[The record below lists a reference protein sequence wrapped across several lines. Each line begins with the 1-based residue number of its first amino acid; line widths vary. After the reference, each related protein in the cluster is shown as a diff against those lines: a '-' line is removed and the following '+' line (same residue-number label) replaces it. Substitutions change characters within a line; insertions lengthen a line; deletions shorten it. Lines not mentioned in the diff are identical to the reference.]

1 MDELKLWL
9 KLPEK
14 LDWTFEVLQMK
25 AIKKL
30 IEERTK
36 VDAGELDIS
45 EKLVALSRITKVVK
59 GGKRLR
65 FRALVVVGDGNGHVG
80 AGLGKA
86 KEVPEA
92 IRKAG
97 VVARKDL
104 YKITMSGTTIPH
116 EVLAKSG
123 AAKVLLKPASPGTG
137 VIAGSRVR
145 AVLEAAGVKD
155 VLSKSLGSPN
165 PVNVVRAT
173 LLALASLK
181 IPEEAV
187 ARRKAEIEI
196 KETRSSD

>member
-1 MDELKLWL
+1 
-9 KLPEK
+9 
-14 LDWTFEVLQMK
+14 MK

-36 VDAGELDIS
+36 VDASELDLS
-45 EKLVALSRITKVVK
+45 EKLVSLNRVTKVVK

-80 AGLGKA
+80 IGLGKA

-97 VVARKDL
+97 VIARKGL
-104 YKITMSGTTIPH
+104 YKVTMSGTTIPH

-137 VIAGSRVR
+137 VIAGGSVR
-145 AVLEAAGVKD
+145 SVLEAAGIKD
-155 VLSKSLGSPN
+155 VLSKSIGSSN

-173 LLALASLK
+173 VLALASLK
-181 IPEEAV
+181 KPEEAV
-187 ARRKAEIEI
+187 ARRKAEFEI
-196 KETRSSD
+196 KEAKSSG

>member
-1 MDELKLWL
+1 
-9 KLPEK
+9 
-14 LDWTFEVLQMK
+14 MK

-36 VDAGELDIS
+36 VDASELDLS
-45 EKLVALSRITKVVK
+45 EKLVSLNRVTKVVK

-80 AGLGKA
+80 VGLGKA

-97 VVARKDL
+97 VIARKGL
-104 YKITMSGTTIPH
+104 YKVTMSGTTIPH

-137 VIAGSRVR
+137 VIAGSSVR
-145 AVLEAAGVKD
+145 SVLEAAGIKD
-155 VLSKSLGSPN
+155 VLSKSIGSSN

-173 LLALASLK
+173 VLALASLEK
-181 IPEEAV
+181 PEEAV
-187 ARRKAEIEI
+187 ARRKAEFEI
-196 KETRSSD
+196 NKEAKSSG

>member
-1 MDELKLWL
+1 
-9 KLPEK
+9 
-14 LDWTFEVLQMK
+14 MK

-36 VDAGELDIS
+36 VDASELDLS
-45 EKLVALSRITKVVK
+45 EKLVSLNRVTKVVK

-80 AGLGKA
+80 VGLGKA

-97 VVARKDL
+97 VIARKGL
-104 YKITMSGTTIPH
+104 YKVTMSGTTIPH

-137 VIAGSRVR
+137 VIAGGSVR
-145 AVLEAAGVKD
+145 SVLEAAGIKD
-155 VLSKSLGSPN
+155 VLSKSIGSSN

-173 LLALASLK
+173 VLALASLRK
-181 IPEEAV
+181 PEEAV
-187 ARRKAEIEI
+187 ARRKAELEI
-196 KETRSSD
+196 KEAEPSG

>member
-1 MDELKLWL
+1 
-9 KLPEK
+9 
-14 LDWTFEVLQMK
+14 MK

-36 VDAGELDIS
+36 VDASELDLS
-45 EKLVALSRITKVVK
+45 ERLVSLNRVTKVVK

-80 AGLGKA
+80 VGLGKA

-97 VVARKDL
+97 VIARKEL
-104 YKITMSGTTIPH
+104 SKITMSGTTIPH

-123 AAKVLLKPASPGTG
+123 AAKVFLKPAAPGTG
-137 VIAGSRVR
+137 VIAGGSVR
-145 AVLEAAGVKD
+145 SVLEAAGIKD
-155 VLSKSLGSPN
+155 VLSKSLGSSN

-173 LLALASLK
+173 ALALASLK
-181 IPEEAV
+181 NPEEAV
-187 ARRKAEIEI
+187 ARRKAELEI
-196 KETRSSD
+196 KETDSSE

>member
-1 MDELKLWL
+1 
-9 KLPEK
+9 
-14 LDWTFEVLQMK
+14 MK

-36 VDAGELDIS
+36 VDASELDLS
-45 EKLVALSRITKVVK
+45 EKLVSLNRVTKVVK

-80 AGLGKA
+80 VGLGKA

-97 VVARKDL
+97 VIARKGL
-104 YKITMSGTTIPH
+104 YKVVVSGTTIPH

-137 VIAGSRVR
+137 VIAGSSVR
-145 AVLEAAGVKD
+145 SVLEAAGIKD
-155 VLSKSLGSPN
+155 VLSKSIGSSN

-173 LLALASLK
+173 VLALASLRK
-181 IPEEAV
+181 PEEAV
-187 ARRKAEIEI
+187 ARRKAELEI
-196 KETRSSD
+196 KEAESSG

>member
-1 MDELKLWL
+1 
-9 KLPEK
+9 
-14 LDWTFEVLQMK
+14 MK
-25 AIKKL
+25 AVKKL

-36 VDAGELDIS
+36 VDASELDLS
-45 EKLVALSRITKVVK
+45 EKLVSLNRVTKVVK

-80 AGLGKA
+80 FGLGKA

-97 VVARKDL
+97 VIARKGL
-104 YKITMSGTTIPH
+104 YKVTMSGTTIPH

-137 VIAGSRVR
+137 VIAGGSVR
-145 AVLEAAGVKD
+145 SVLEAAGIKD
-155 VLSKSLGSPN
+155 VLSKSIGSSN

-173 LLALASLK
+173 VLALASLRK
-181 IPEEAV
+181 PEEAV
-187 ARRKAEIEI
+187 ARRKAELEI
-196 KETRSSD
+196 KEEAEPSE

>member
-1 MDELKLWL
+1 
-9 KLPEK
+9 
-14 LDWTFEVLQMK
+14 MK
-25 AIKKL
+25 AINKL
-30 IEERTK
+30 IQEKSR
-36 VDAGELDIS
+36 VDSSELELS
-45 EKLVALSRITKVVK
+45 EKLVSLNRITKVVK

-80 AGLGKA
+80 VGLGKA

-97 VVARKDL
+97 VIARKGL
-104 YKITMSGTTIPH
+104 YKVTIAGTTIPH

-137 VIAGSRVR
+137 VIAGGSMR

-155 VLSKSLGSPN
+155 ILSKSLGSSN

-173 LLALASLK
+173 VLALASLEN
-181 IPEEAV
+181 PETAV
-187 ARRKAEIEI
+187 ARRKAELEV
-196 KETRSSD
+196 KEAGSSG